1 MQSNLPLVLQL
12 SMRFQRTRLTPTD
25 QEGFV
30 DQYHIEV

>member
-1 MQSNLPLVLQL
+1 MHSNLPLVLQL
-12 SMRFQRTRLTPTD
+12 NMQFQRTRLTPID